1 MVTHYPYDLKV
12 FGRVSAKAASWDTV
26 FTDTYKHIR
35 DMERIAKQVLNVR
48 GRKGCAAALSRE
60 YQRNWSDRAW
70 QVAIA
75 KGNYDLGRQ
84 HLNFQISKGGKIAP
98 IDKSKSI
105 PQMMAEN
112 LAARGIKDKNEGL
125 TEPRFRTVADFVFSG
140 SQWKMRE
147 LAFGDQEVVFKPGD
161 NKENYA
167 VKRMPEIEQWAT
179 DIYNFV
185 AGKYGEENIVAFYVH
200 LDETS
205 PHIHCVLLPIKD
217 GKFAFKE
224 IFAGANNR
232 EYSQRTSKLHDELA
246 MVNEPWGLVRGTS
259 QTETRQ
265 RHRPTEEYRKHLSE
279 ECSSKEEEL
288 DNLNKAVSDLRVEIA
303 LAERRVKGLSSMVE
317 HLKEEKHQKML
328 EIDKLKVQIA
338 NKEGDSSILSQKLEK
353 LQNELASVDEKLAD
367 KKDKLAVADLQLD
380 ELNKDMEF
388 VKERTET
395 LRQDAMQF
403 SREAQTGAG
412 TLIKTAM
419 LESMVTDYRS
429 KMASLPPEIK
439 VAFDGSPL
447 ETIAEHTAEVLHCA
461 TLLYLGYID
470 QATTF
475 AEGQGGGG
483 GGSNDMKWGRND
495 DEDDRRWAH
504 RCLAMANRMMR
515 PKGSKSRKR

>member
-1 MVTHYPYDLKV
+1 
-12 FGRVSAKAASWDTV
+12 
-26 FTDTYKHIR
+26 
-35 DMERIAKQVLNVR
+35 MERIAKQVLNVK

-125 TEPRFRTVADFVFSG
+125 TEPRFMTVADFIFSG

-217 GKFAFKE
+217 GKFAFEKS
-224 IFAGANNR
+224 
-232 EYSQRTSKLHDELA
+232 SQVPTIGNIVNVHRNFMTSWRWSMSLGDWCVERAKRRLGND
-246 MVNEPWGLVRGTS
+246 T
-259 QTETRQ
+259 
-265 RHRPTEEYRKHLSE
+265 
-279 ECSSKEEEL
+279 
-288 DNLNKAVSDLRVEIA
+288 DLRRNTASTCPRNV
-303 LAERRVKGLSSMVE
+303 
-317 HLKEEKHQKML
+317 
-328 EIDKLKVQIA
+328 
-338 NKEGDSSILSQKLEK
+338 
-353 LQNELASVDEKLAD
+353 LQ
-367 KKDKLAVADLQLD
+367 
-380 ELNKDMEF
+380 
-388 VKERTET
+388 
-395 LRQDAMQF
+395 
-403 SREAQTGAG
+403 
-412 TLIKTAM
+412 
-419 LESMVTDYRS
+419 
-429 KMASLPPEIK
+429 
-439 VAFDGSPL
+439 
-447 ETIAEHTAEVLHCA
+447 
-461 TLLYLGYID
+461 
-470 QATTF
+470 
-475 AEGQGGGG
+475 
-483 GGSNDMKWGRND
+483 
-495 DEDDRRWAH
+495 
-504 RCLAMANRMMR
+504 
-515 PKGSKSRKR
+515 RKRNWTTLTRL

>member
-1 MVTHYPYDLKV
+1 
-12 FGRVSAKAASWDTV
+12 
-26 FTDTYKHIR
+26 
-35 DMERIAKQVLNVR
+35 MERIAKQVLNVR

-105 PQMMAEN
+105 PQLMAEN

-125 TEPRFRTVADFVFSG
+125 TEQRFRTVADFIFSG

-317 HLKEEKHQKML
+317 HLEEEKHQKML
-328 EIDKLKVQIA
+328 EIDKLKMQIA

-367 KKDKLAVADLQLD
+367 KKDKLAVADRQLD

-429 KMASLPPEIK
+429 TMASLPPEIK

-447 ETIAEHTAEVLHCA
+447 
-461 TLLYLGYID
+461 
-470 QATTF
+470 
-475 AEGQGGGG
+475 
-483 GGSNDMKWGRND
+483 
-495 DEDDRRWAH
+495 
-504 RCLAMANRMMR
+504 
-515 PKGSKSRKR
+515 

>member
-1 MVTHYPYDLKV
+1 
-12 FGRVSAKAASWDTV
+12 
-26 FTDTYKHIR
+26 
-35 DMERIAKQVLNVR
+35 
-48 GRKGCAAALSRE
+48 
-60 YQRNWSDRAW
+60 
-70 QVAIA
+70 
-75 KGNYDLGRQ
+75 
-84 HLNFQISKGGKIAP
+84 
-98 IDKSKSI
+98 
-105 PQMMAEN
+105 
-112 LAARGIKDKNEGL
+112 
-125 TEPRFRTVADFVFSG
+125 
-140 SQWKMRE
+140 MRE

-246 MVNEPWGLVRGTS
+246 MVNEPWELVRGTS

-317 HLKEEKHQKML
+317 HLEEERHQKML
-328 EIDKLKVQIA
+328 EIDKLKVLIA

-367 KKDKLAVADLQLD
+367 KKDKLAVADQQLD

-388 VKERTET
+388 VRRFSLHILPKRFVKIRHYGFLSSTWKRQK
-395 LRQDAMQF
+395 LRILQEKLLVTVLEKVEKKPF
-403 SREAQTGAG
+403 LPKCPCCKTGNLHRIAVFDQRG
-412 TLIKTAM
+412 
-419 LESMVTDYRS
+419 
-429 KMASLPPEIK
+429 PP
-439 VAFDGSPL
+439 AW
-447 ETIAEHTAEVLHCA
+447 
-461 TLLYLGYID
+461 YLGS
-470 QATTF
+470 
-475 AEGQGGGG
+475 GQ
-483 GGSNDMKWGRND
+483 NTNPYKN
-495 DEDDRRWAH
+495 
-504 RCLAMANRMMR
+504 
-515 PKGSKSRKR
+515 

>member
-1 MVTHYPYDLKV
+1 
-12 FGRVSAKAASWDTV
+12 
-26 FTDTYKHIR
+26 
-35 DMERIAKQVLNVR
+35 MERIAKQVLNVR

-105 PQMMAEN
+105 PQLMAEN

-125 TEPRFRTVADFVFSG
+125 AEPRFRTVADFIFSG

-147 LAFGDQEVVFKPGD
+147 LDFGDQEVVFKPGD

-232 EYSQRTSKLHDELA
+232 EYSQRTSQLHDELA
-246 MVNEPWGLVRGTS
+246 VVNEPWGLVRGTS

-288 DNLNKAVSDLRVEIA
+288 DKLNKALSDLRVEIA
-303 LAERRVKGLSSMVE
+303 LAIRRVKGLSSMVE
-317 HLKEEKHQKML
+317 HLEEEKRQKIL
-328 EIDKLKVQIA
+328 EIDRLKVQIV
-338 NKEGDSSILSQKLEK
+338 NKEGDSIILSQKLEK

-367 KKDKLAVADLQLD
+367 KKDKLAVADQQLD

-388 VKERTET
+388 IKERTET
-395 LRQDAMQF
+395 LRQDAMLF
-403 SREAQTGAG
+403 SHEAQSGAG

-429 KMASLPPEIK
+429 KMASLPPEVK

-447 ETIAEHTAEVLHCA
+447 ESIAERTAEILHCA

-483 GGSNDMKWGRND
+483 GGTNDMKWGRND
-495 DEDDRRWAH
+495 DEDDRRWAY
-504 RCLAMANRMMR
+504 RCIVMANKMMR
-515 PKGSKSRKR
+515 PKGGKSRKR

>member
-1 MVTHYPYDLKV
+1 
-12 FGRVSAKAASWDTV
+12 
-26 FTDTYKHIR
+26 
-35 DMERIAKQVLNVR
+35 MERIAKQVLNVR

-105 PQMMAEN
+105 PQLMAEN

-125 TEPRFRTVADFVFSG
+125 AEPRFRTVADFIFSG

-147 LAFGDQEVVFKPGD
+147 LAFGEQKVVFKPGD

-288 DNLNKAVSDLRVEIA
+288 ENLNKAVSDLRVEIA

-317 HLKEEKHQKML
+317 HLEEEKHQKML
-328 EIDKLKVQIA
+328 EIDKLKMQIA

-367 KKDKLAVADLQLD
+367 KKDKLAVAD
-380 ELNKDMEF
+380 
-388 VKERTET
+388 
-395 LRQDAMQF
+395 RQ
-403 SREAQTGAG
+403 
-412 TLIKTAM
+412 
-419 LESMVTDYRS
+419 
-429 KMASLPPEIK
+429 
-439 VAFDGSPL
+439 
-447 ETIAEHTAEVLHCA
+447 
-461 TLLYLGYID
+461 
-470 QATTF
+470 
-475 AEGQGGGG
+475 
-483 GGSNDMKWGRND
+483 
-495 DEDDRRWAH
+495 
-504 RCLAMANRMMR
+504 
-515 PKGSKSRKR
+515 

>member
-1 MVTHYPYDLKV
+1 MGT
-12 FGRVSAKAASWDTV
+12 SS
-26 FTDTYKHIR
+26 
-35 DMERIAKQVLNVR
+35 KQVMDIKVT
-48 GRKGCAAALSRE
+48 KGLASVGNEELRDWTEKGWNQAMRE
-60 YQRNWSDRAW
+60 
-70 QVAIA
+70 
-75 KGNYDLGRQ
+75 GNYDRSRE
-84 HLNFQISKGGKIAP
+84 HLNFEIGPGGMVAP
-98 IDKSKSI
+98 IDKSR
-105 PQMMAEN
+105 PLTRRMAEN
-112 LAARGIKDKNEGL
+112 LASRGIKDPNEGL
-125 TEPRFRTVADFVFSG
+125 AEPRFRTVVNFIFGG
-140 SQWKMRE
+140 STERMRE
-147 LAFGDQEVVFKPGD
+147 LAFGNQKVDFESKDG
-161 NKENYA
+161 NEHIR
-167 VKRMPEIEQWAT
+167 RMPEIEKWAQ

-217 GKFAFKE
+217 SKFAFKE

-317 HLKEEKHQKML
+317 HLEEEKHQKML

-338 NKEGDSSILSQKLEK
+338 NKEGDSSILSQKLKK
-353 LQNELASVDEKLAD
+353 LQNELASVDEKLAE
-367 KKDKLAVADLQLD
+367 KKDKLAVADRQLD

-412 TLIKTAM
+412 ALIKTAM

-429 KMASLPPEIK
+429 KMVSLPPEIK

>member
-1 MVTHYPYDLKV
+1 
-12 FGRVSAKAASWDTV
+12 
-26 FTDTYKHIR
+26 
-35 DMERIAKQVLNVR
+35 
-48 GRKGCAAALSRE
+48 
-60 YQRNWSDRAW
+60 
-70 QVAIA
+70 
-75 KGNYDLGRQ
+75 
-84 HLNFQISKGGKIAP
+84 
-98 IDKSKSI
+98 
-105 PQMMAEN
+105 
-112 LAARGIKDKNEGL
+112 
-125 TEPRFRTVADFVFSG
+125 
-140 SQWKMRE
+140 
-147 LAFGDQEVVFKPGD
+147 
-161 NKENYA
+161 
-167 VKRMPEIEQWAT
+167 
-179 DIYNFV
+179 
-185 AGKYGEENIVAFYVH
+185 
-200 LDETS
+200 
-205 PHIHCVLLPIKD
+205 
-217 GKFAFKE
+217 
-224 IFAGANNR
+224 
-232 EYSQRTSKLHDELA
+232 

-317 HLKEEKHQKML
+317 HLEEERHQKML

-367 KKDKLAVADLQLD
+367 KKDKLAVADQQLD

-395 LRQDAMQF
+395 LRQDALQF

-429 KMASLPPEIK
+429 KMVSLPPEIK

-504 RCLAMANRMMR
+504 RCLAMANR
-515 PKGSKSRKR
+515 

>member
-1 MVTHYPYDLKV
+1 
-12 FGRVSAKAASWDTV
+12 
-26 FTDTYKHIR
+26 
-35 DMERIAKQVLNVR
+35 MERIAKQVLNVR

-125 TEPRFRTVADFVFSG
+125 AEPRFRTVADFIFSG

-185 AGKYGEENIVAFYVH
+185 AVKYGEENIAAFYVH

-232 EYSQRTSKLHDELA
+232 EYSQRTSQLHDELA

-317 HLKEEKHQKML
+317 HLEDEKHQKML

-367 KKDKLAVADLQLD
+367 KKDKLAVADRQLD

-429 KMASLPPEIK
+429 KMVSLPPEIK

>member
-1 MVTHYPYDLKV
+1 MATP
-12 FGRVSAKAASWDTV
+12 
-26 FTDTYKHIR
+26 
-35 DMERIAKQVLNVR
+35 KQVMDFR
-48 GRKGCAAALSRE
+48 PSKGITTAQSNE
-60 YQRNWSDRAW
+60 HQRRWTEKGWGSAEST
-70 QVAIA
+70 
-75 KGNYDLGRQ
+75 GNYDRSRER
-84 HLNFQISKGGKIAP
+84 LNFEVRGGKVCP
-98 IDKSKSI
+98 IDKSRSI
-105 PQMMAEN
+105 PERMADI
-112 LAARGIKDKNEGL
+112 LRSRGIKDPNEGL
-125 TEPRFRTVADFVFSG
+125 AEPRFRTVVNFIFGG
-140 SQWKMRE
+140 SRERMTE
-147 LAFGDQEVVFKPGD
+147 LAFGDQKVNLTHGAD
-161 NKENYA
+161 NSHLTRCKD
-167 VKRMPEIEQWAT
+167 IEEWAK
-179 DIYNFV
+179 DVYRFV
-185 AGKYGEENIVAFYVH
+185 ADKYGEENIVAFILH
-200 LDETS
+200 LDETN
-205 PHIHCVLLPIKD
+205 PHVHCTLLPIKD

-317 HLKEEKHQKML
+317 HLEEEKYQKMS

-367 KKDKLAVADLQLD
+367 KKDKLAVADQQLD

-447 ETIAEHTAEVLHCA
+447 ETIAKHTAEVLHCA

>member
-1 MVTHYPYDLKV
+1 MPSSVCL
-12 FGRVSAKAASWDTV
+12 R
-26 FTDTYKHIR
+26 
-35 DMERIAKQVLNVR
+35 
-48 GRKGCAAALSRE
+48 LS
-60 YQRNWSDRAW
+60 
-70 QVAIA
+70 
-75 KGNYDLGRQ
+75 
-84 HLNFQISKGGKIAP
+84 
-98 IDKSKSI
+98 
-105 PQMMAEN
+105 
-112 LAARGIKDKNEGL
+112 
-125 TEPRFRTVADFVFSG
+125 
-140 SQWKMRE
+140 
-147 LAFGDQEVVFKPGD
+147 
-161 NKENYA
+161 
-167 VKRMPEIEQWAT
+167 
-179 DIYNFV
+179 NFV

-288 DNLNKAVSDLRVEIA
+288 ENLNKAVSDLRVEIA

-317 HLKEEKHQKML
+317 HLEEEKHQKML
-328 EIDKLKVQIA
+328 EIDKLKMQIA

-367 KKDKLAVADLQLD
+367 KKDKLAVADRQLD

-515 PKGSKSRKR
+515 PKGSKGRKR